1 MDLSTINKL
10 TMVLFSDKQ
19 IDKLAR
25 RYPLHSQDDKGLDT
39 FVRYT
44 LYQPDRRNNGD
55 GFWYIVACERIG
67 NEVQFVGIHGSAA
80 RPQSAELRPFLQSIL
95 ARWTERSG
103 QVIEVDTDFKP
114 GTLQELYDTEPWLQS
129 YIDRLREEQRRRD
142 ILASRDNVTDTICQ
156 HFAGLDDD
164 GAMARKI
171 AEQLADSTVNEMVN
185 HRLDVKAA
193 TLRALAMRLGIVK
206 LNINTV

>member
-1 MDLSTINKL
+1 MEF
-10 TMVLFSDKQ
+10 FSSKQ

-25 RYPLHSQDDKGLDT
+25 RYPLHSQDDKGLET
-39 FVRYT
+39 FVSYK

-55 GFWYIVACERIG
+55 GFWYVTECERIG
-67 NEVQFVGIHGSAA
+67 DEVQFTGIHGNAA
-80 RPQSAELRPFLQSIL
+80 RPQSAELRPFLQSVL
-95 ARWTERSG
+95 TRWTERSG

-171 AEQLADSTVNEMVN
+171 AEQLADSAVNEMVN

-193 TLRALAMRLGIVK
+193 TLRALAMRLGIIK
-206 LNINTV
+206 LNITTAG